1 MMDTAVS
8 VETVKMKMMRRFLRR
23 LVAGDKRARQ
33 LFSLYFDRG
42 EISEQQFL
50 DAISR

>member
-1 MMDTAVS
+1 MGTTVLF
-8 VETVKMKMMRRFLRR
+8 ETVKMKLMRKFLRQ
-23 LVAGDKRARQ
+23 LVAGDKRAKQ
-33 LFSLYFDRG
+33 LFALYFDRG

>member
-1 MMDTAVS
+1 MHTTVS
-8 VETVKMKMMRRFLRR
+8 VETAKMKLMRRFLRQ
-23 LVAGDKRARQ
+23 LVAGDRRAKQ
-33 LFSLYFDRG
+33 LFALYFDRG